1 MTKRLKLFLIIML
14 GAIAA
19 ACFAVGCK
27 VGTPDR
33 EQILASY
40 QGGHVIYYANG
51 GCFNRNT
58 SMRVRELYFKEDNVP
73 FFDISESTDG
83 IDVMRSGYDFIGWYL
98 PETDEDGIVYTLA
111 STGER
116 VYPLLHD
123 DGTPV
128 TDSEEDRPMFY
139 AKGEDGQILDGQIL
153 EKNVLVKPSDTA
165 VDSERLINADDN
177 LIVCAEWKLSLRF
190 VFKLVVDEPKEEGY
204 EYNGETYHY
213 GDIISTL
220 SFGNKQTN
228 NPGDSLSVTFSGM
241 TFVANY
247 ADEDCSEFVGTY
259 DRDDVEEGQTDIVV
273 YSKYIEGEW
282 KVIRNK
288 VSSVTSMFNGL
299 SASTN
304 KYYIIEDIDVS
315 STTINAGWGMRAVV
329 EGNGHT
335 ISGIKITLSSVN
347 NGTTIAPVFDQI
359 YSTAVIK
366 NLTLKDITISV
377 TGKGGLTFYAICSAV
392 ESGAVIQNL
401 TIDGVTATV
410 KIPSTANVTN
420 AQNGDRNNWLF
431 GGKGTDEA
439 FCSAYGVTLKG
450 ENTLTITN

>member
-1 MTKRLKLFLIIML
+1 MTKRIKLLSIIIL
-14 GAIAA
+14 GVIAA
-19 ACFAVGCK
+19 ACFAVGCR

-40 QGGHVIYYANG
+40 QGGHVTYYANG

-58 SMRVRELYFKEDNVP
+58 SMSVRELYFKGDNVP

-83 IDVMRSGYDFIGWYL
+83 IDVMRSGYDFMGWYL

-116 VYPLLHD
+116 VYPLTDANGNVL
-123 DGTPV
+123 
-128 TDSEEDRPMFY
+128 TDSTEVRPLFHR
-139 AKGEDGQILDGQIL
+139 DGVDEQIL
-153 EKNVLVKPSDTA
+153 EKDVLVQPSDTA
-165 VDSERLINADDN
+165 IDSGTLIAADED
-177 LIVCAEWKLSLRF
+177 LIVCAQWRMSLRF
-190 VFKLVVDEPKEEGY
+190 VFKLVVDEPRTEGY
-204 EYNGETYHY
+204 EYNGETYY
-213 GDIISTL
+213 DGDIISTL
-220 SFGNKQTN
+220 SFGNEQTN
-228 NPGDSLSVTFSGM
+228 NPGDSSSVIFNGM

-247 ADEDCSEFVGTY
+247 ADEACTEFVGTY
-259 DRDDVEEGQTDIVV
+259 DRDDIEEDQTDIVI
-273 YSKYIEGEW
+273 YSKYIEGSW
-282 KVIRNK
+282 TIIRNK

-299 SASTN
+299 NTSKN

-315 STTINAGWGMRAVV
+315 STTINASWGTSAVI

-335 ISGIKITLSSVN
+335 ISGIKITLSAVN
-347 NGTTIAPVFDQI
+347 NGDTVSPVFDRI

-366 NLTLKDITISV
+366 NLTLKDITITV

-410 KIPSTANVTN
+410 KIPSTSEVDN
-420 AQNGDRNNWLF
+420 AKNGDRSNWLF
-431 GGKGTDEA
+431 GGKSTDEA